1 MLQSMVS
8 QKVRYN
14 LVTEQ
19 QCTINNLIKLCKLPM
34 SVRSKCYVQLL
45 IAFVIFMIMIINGDD
60 GTRIAGGL

>member
-19 QCTINNLIKLCKLPM
+19 QCTINNLIKLYKLPM

>member
-14 LVTEQ
+14 LVNEQ
-19 QCTINNLIKLCKLPM
+19 QCTINNLIKLYKLPM

>member
-1 MLQSMVS
+1 MVS

-19 QCTINNLIKLCKLPM
+19 QCTINNLIKLYKLPM
-34 SVRSKCYVQLL
+34 SVCSKCYIQLL

>member
-1 MLQSMVS
+1 MGS
-8 QKVRYN
+8 QKVRYT

-19 QCTINNLIKLCKLPM
+19 QCTINNLIKLYKLPM